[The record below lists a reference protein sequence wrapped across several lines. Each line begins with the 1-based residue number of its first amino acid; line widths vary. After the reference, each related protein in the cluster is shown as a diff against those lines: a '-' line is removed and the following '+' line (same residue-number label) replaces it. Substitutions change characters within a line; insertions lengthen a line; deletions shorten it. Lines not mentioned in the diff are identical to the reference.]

1 MGTTCSVLV
10 LKDETAII
18 GHVGDSRIYKIDN
31 NKIDQLTTDHTKV
44 QEMLDQGILTKEEA
58 EHYPSRSVLA
68 RALGVEQ
75 KVKVDI
81 INTTTLN
88 HGQTF
93 ILCSDGLAKVTKD
106 EIFEIVKSNATQDVC
121 RMLINLANERG
132 GKDNVTVQVIKIS
145 FDKPVLV
152 KSSPEKIT
160 KRKFPLIKVLLF
172 LIGLL
177 LLLAIG
183 FQFRESISSLFNPGK
198 KESNQQNQNVKPLV
212 AGDESK
218 GSINP
223 NQDLISQADEL
234 YNNGRLE
241 EALIAY
247 KEILDKEP
255 MHSTA
260 LIGVNKIGDLYL
272 KQAEGLRNE
281 KNFSGAL
288 TYYSKVLEIQPENG
302 KVKSLIQLCEKQI
315 QLSSSQGE
323 ANQNSENKSE
333 TNVDHNWIVITR
345 FNPSDWSFLNLGKD
359 QYEIDNNSI
368 KFYGTSVE
376 KKSIFSLALYDA
388 IVSADINLFNNID
401 NTEVGFIFGYNKSE
415 INGESYYLLRCQVG
429 SNIILER
436 VTNNSTEQIRSIKS
450 FRETK
455 NSPVKKLKI
464 QCSGNTI
471 NVFNEN
477 GLLDSWK
484 SPEKIFGKAGVYADK
499 NVLVKFSNIYISGN
513 N

>member
-1 MGTTCSVLV
+1 
-10 LKDETAII
+10 
-18 GHVGDSRIYKIDN
+18 
-31 NKIDQLTTDHTKV
+31 
-44 QEMLDQGILTKEEA
+44 
-58 EHYPSRSVLA
+58 
-68 RALGVEQ
+68 
-75 KVKVDI
+75 
-81 INTTTLN
+81 
-88 HGQTF
+88 
-93 ILCSDGLAKVTKD
+93 
-106 EIFEIVKSNATQDVC
+106 
-121 RMLINLANERG
+121 
-132 GKDNVTVQVIKIS
+132 
-145 FDKPVLV
+145 
-152 KSSPEKIT
+152 
-160 KRKFPLIKVLLF
+160 
-172 LIGLL
+172 
-177 LLLAIG
+177 
-183 FQFRESISSLFNPGK
+183 
-198 KESNQQNQNVKPLV
+198 
-212 AGDESK
+212 
-218 GSINP
+218 
-223 NQDLISQADEL
+223 
-234 YNNGRLE
+234 
-241 EALIAY
+241 
-247 KEILDKEP
+247 
-255 MHSTA
+255 
-260 LIGVNKIGDLYL
+260 
-272 KQAEGLRNE
+272 
-281 KNFSGAL
+281 
-288 TYYSKVLEIQPENG
+288 VLEIQPENG
-302 KVKSLIQLCEKQI
+302 KVKSLIQLCEKLI

-376 KKSIFSLALYDA
+376 KKSIFSLTLYDA